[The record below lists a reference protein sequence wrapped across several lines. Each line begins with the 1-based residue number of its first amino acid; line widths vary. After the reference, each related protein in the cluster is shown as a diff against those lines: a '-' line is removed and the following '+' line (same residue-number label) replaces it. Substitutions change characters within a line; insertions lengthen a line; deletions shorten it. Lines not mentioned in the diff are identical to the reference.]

1 LDFLR
6 IAIFEFWIF
15 TAASD
20 DRKILR
26 GNDMEL
32 IVSIIYYC
40 LVGFVSVLLIY
51 NLIKTKEWQKEVLYI
66 IVLIPFLLRLFM
78 LK

>member
-1 LDFLR
+1 
-6 IAIFEFWIF
+6 
-15 TAASD
+15 
-20 DRKILR
+20 
-26 GNDMEL
+26 MEL
-32 IVSIIYYC
+32 AVTIIYYC
-40 LVGFVSVLLIY
+40 LVAFVSILLIY